1 MGMIDDV
8 IGEQKNK
15 IDSTLE
21 HLRRELSKLR
31 TGRASMSI
39 LDGLKVDYYGTP
51 TPLNGVA
58 SISVPEA
65 RLIVIKPWDKGVLSA
80 IEKAIFDANLGVT
93 PQNDGEVIRLAF
105 PPLTEERRK
114 EIVKQVKA
122 KCEEFRVAVRT
133 ERRDANENLKMLL
146 DEKEIT
152 EDEHRKGEERVQ
164 QQTDAG
170 IAQIDQIQAA
180 KEKDVLTV

>member
-1 MGMIDDV
+1 MGMVDDV
-8 IGEQKNK
+8 LAEQKTK
-15 IDSTLE
+15 IDNTLE

-31 TGRASMSI
+31 TGRASINI
-39 LDGLKVDYYGTP
+39 LDGIKVEYYGTP

-58 SISVPEA
+58 SVSVPEA
-65 RLIVIKPWDKGVLSA
+65 RLIVIKPWDKSVLSA
-80 IEKAIFDANLGVT
+80 IEKSIFDANIGVT
-93 PQNDGEVIRLAF
+93 PQNDGEIIRLAF

-122 KCEEFRVAVRT
+122 KAEEFRVAVRG
-133 ERRDANENLKMLL
+133 ERRDANENLKLLL

-152 EDEHRKGEERVQ
+152 EDEHRKAQEKVQ
-164 QQTDAG
+164 TQTDAG
-170 IAQIDQIQAA
+170 ITQVDQIQAA

>member
-1 MGMIDDV
+1 MVDDV
-8 IGEQKNK
+8 IGEQKTK
-15 IDSTLE
+15 IDATLE

-31 TGRASMSI
+31 TGRASINI
-39 LDGLKVDYYGTP
+39 LDGIKVDYYDTP

-65 RLIVIKPWDKGVLSA
+65 RLIVIKPWDKTVLSH
-80 IEKAIFDANLGVT
+80 IEKALFDANLGVT
-93 PQNDGEVIRLAF
+93 PQNDGEIIRLPF

-114 EIVKQVKA
+114 DIVKQVKA
-122 KCEEFRVAVRT
+122 KCEEFRVAVRG

-152 EDEHRKGEERVQ
+152 EDEHRKGQERVQ

-170 IAQIDQIQAA
+170 IEKIDEIQAA
-180 KEKDVLTV
+180 KEKDVMHV

>member
-1 MGMIDDV
+1 MVDDV
-8 IGEQKNK
+8 LAELKGK
-15 IDSTLE
+15 IENTQE
-21 HLRRELSKLR
+21 HLKRELAKLR
-31 TGRASMSI
+31 TGRASTAI
-39 LDGLKVDYYGTP
+39 LENVRVEYYGTP

-58 SISVPEA
+58 SVSVPEA

-80 IEKAIFDANLGVT
+80 IEKSIFDANLGVT

-114 EIVKQVKA
+114 DIVKQVKA
-122 KCEEFRVAVRT
+122 KAEEFRVAVRG
-133 ERRDANENLKMLL
+133 ERRDANENLKMLA

-152 EDEHRKGEERVQ
+152 EDEHRKATERVQ
-164 QQTDAG
+164 AQTDAG
-170 IAQIDQIQAA
+170 IAKIDEIQAA

>member
-1 MGMIDDV
+1 MGMVDDV
-8 IGEQKNK
+8 INEQKTK
-15 IDSTLE
+15 IDTTLE

-31 TGRASMSI
+31 TGRASINI
-39 LDGLKVDYYGTP
+39 LDGIKVDYYDTP

-65 RLIVIKPWDKGVLSA
+65 RLIVIKPWDKTVLSH
-80 IEKAIFDANLGVT
+80 IEKALFDANLGVT
-93 PQNDGEVIRLAF
+93 PQNDGEIIRLPF

-114 EIVKQVKA
+114 DIVKQVKA
-122 KCEEFRVAVRT
+122 KCEEFRVAVRG

-152 EDEHRKGEERVQ
+152 EDEHRKGQERVQ

-170 IAQIDQIQAA
+170 IEKIDEIQAA
-180 KEKDVLTV
+180 KEKDVMHV

>member
-1 MGMIDDV
+1 MGMVDDV
-8 IGEQKNK
+8 LNEQKSK

-31 TGRASMSI
+31 TGRASVNI
-39 LDGLKVDYYGTP
+39 LDGIKVEYYGTP

-58 SISVPEA
+58 SVSVPEA
-65 RLIVIKPWDKGVLSA
+65 RLIVIKPWDKTVLSH

-93 PQNDGEVIRLAF
+93 PQNDGEIIRLPF

-114 EIVKQVKA
+114 DIVKQVKA
-122 KCEEFRVAVRT
+122 KCEEFRIAVRG

-152 EDEHRKGEERVQ
+152 EDEHRKGQERVQ

-170 IAQIDQIQAA
+170 IAKIDEIQAA